1 MNEWHAS
8 LKNQHTNKQCH
19 NVYFFCRDKTKK
31 AVKNTT
37 SCSGFSRFFFFPRE
51 KAGSQSGIPE
61 KEHYYP
67 PPIHENA
74 FLITDK

>member
-8 LKNQHTNKQCH
+8 LKNQDTNKQCH
-19 NVYFFCRDKTKK
+19 NVYFFAGIKRKK
-31 AVKNTT
+31 QEYNIMPGV
-37 SCSGFSRFFFFPRE
+37 FSFFFFPRE

-67 PPIHENA
+67 PPILENA